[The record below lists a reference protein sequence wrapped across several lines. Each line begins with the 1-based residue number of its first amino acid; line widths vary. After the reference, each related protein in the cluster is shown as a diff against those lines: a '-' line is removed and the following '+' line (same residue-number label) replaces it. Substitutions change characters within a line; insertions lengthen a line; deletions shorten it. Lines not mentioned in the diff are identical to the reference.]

1 MLMGAVMHAAI
12 FGNVTAIIHGQYSS
26 NFRYRKESLQINE
39 FVRYFK
45 IKNPLARRLR
55 DYSRHTWSQTK
66 GTDMAKVLQKFPD
79 GLQYEIHLHMHLTVL
94 SDSFLFNDFND
105 SCLRA
110 LSKKMHRH
118 HHLPG
123 HQILH
128 EGDDVDSV
136 HLVRRGKIDIMVH
149 GEPRGR
155 ISEGDAYGANLRQIY
170 SRPRARA
177 AVSLRAS
184 TCVDC
189 HVIKLKDLEDVMSS
203 YPDQRTELLE
213 MMDAADNNDL
223 YEEGFTNGNFYEAK
237 KNGSGFQLK
246 LGSERKHSCT
256 HKKNRLI
263 VDQEYEMKPMI
274 GVPSRRLLEKE
285 PYSSKERVG
294 NGDLKKYKSISLDN
308 TSAKENGRF
317 INVTLLSEIA
327 SADDNENVRTTEAT
341 VTVEDVCAGDLTEEA
356 PQHKL
361 SVAKSSCSDC
371 TAEHRPSKRA
381 DLEERFEEMAS
392 NMQRLESR
400 METLIALLERSGIP
414 STSQNQKR
422 DTSEDRE
429 RNCTTTSV

>member
-1 MLMGAVMHAAI
+1 M
-12 FGNVTAIIHGQYSS
+12 
-26 NFRYRKESLQINE
+26 
-39 FVRYFK
+39 
-45 IKNPLARRLR
+45 
-55 DYSRHTWSQTK
+55 
-66 GTDMAKVLQKFPD
+66 
-79 GLQYEIHLHMHLTVL
+79 
-94 SDSFLFNDFND
+94 
-105 SCLRA
+105 
-110 LSKKMHRH
+110 
-118 HHLPG
+118 
-123 HQILH
+123 
-128 EGDDVDSV
+128 
-136 HLVRRGKIDIMVH
+136 
-149 GEPRGR
+149 
-155 ISEGDAYGANLRQIY
+155 
-170 SRPRARA
+170 
-177 AVSLRAS
+177 
-184 TCVDC
+184 
-189 HVIKLKDLEDVMSS
+189 
-203 YPDQRTELLE
+203 
-213 MMDAADNNDL
+213 
-223 YEEGFTNGNFYEAK
+223 
-237 KNGSGFQLK
+237 
-246 LGSERKHSCT
+246 
-256 HKKNRLI
+256 I

-274 GVPSRRLLEKE
+274 GVPCRRLLEKE

-371 TAEHRPSKRA
+371 TAEHRPSKCA